1 MTRDQ
6 LIEFFSLPQC
16 DEQELF
22 DDLEARALSCAINGD
37 SEQCSTLLKE
47 ASDIAMERLR
57 REEAPHQSK
66 GEGDD

>member
-22 DDLEARALSCAINGD
+22 DDLEARAFSCAINGD
-37 SEQCSTLLKE
+37 REKCTTLIKE
-47 ASDIAMERLR
+47 AAEIAMERLD
-57 REEAPHQSK
+57 REGELKQSR
-66 GEGDD
+66 GGCDD